1 MSNEEQAARARRFL
15 ELHQGPKLLLLPN
28 AWDVASARIFEE
40 AGFPAVATTSAGVA
54 FALGYPD
61 GEAIPLDELLKL
73 VDRIAR
79 ALKVP
84 LSVDFEA
91 GFGERAEE
99 VGRSVGRL
107 LEAGAVG
114 LNLEDRGQDP
124 SRLVEKILAARE
136 AGESAGVPVVINART
151 DILLYAIG
159 EPESRFEE
167 SVRRVN
173 AYRRAGADCL
183 FIPGVADAEDLRRLA
198 LEVEGPLN
206 VLAVAGTP
214 PIDELERMAV
224 RRVTVGS
231 GAMRAT
237 MGLVQRIARELKERG
252 TYAAFLEGAFPYAE
266 ANRLFPAKRT

>member
-1 MSNEEQAARARRFL
+1 
-15 ELHQGPKLLLLPN
+15 LLLPN

-40 AGFPAVATTSAGVA
+40 TGFPAVATTSAGVA

-91 GFGERAEE
+91 GFGETGEE

-136 AGESAGVPVVINART
+136 AGERAGLGVVINART

-167 SVRRVN
+167 TVRRAN
-173 AYRRAGADCL
+173 AYREAGADSL
-183 FIPGVADAEDLRRLA
+183 FVPGVSDAETLGKLVR
-198 LEVEGPLN
+198 EVKGPLN
-206 VLAVAGTP
+206 VLAVTGTP
-214 PIDELERMAV
+214 PIDELEKMGV

-237 MGLVQRIARELKERG
+237 LGLVQRIAHELRDRG
-252 TYAAFLEGAFPYAE
+252 TYTAFLDGAVPYME
-266 ANRLFPAKRT
+266 ANRLFPSKRD